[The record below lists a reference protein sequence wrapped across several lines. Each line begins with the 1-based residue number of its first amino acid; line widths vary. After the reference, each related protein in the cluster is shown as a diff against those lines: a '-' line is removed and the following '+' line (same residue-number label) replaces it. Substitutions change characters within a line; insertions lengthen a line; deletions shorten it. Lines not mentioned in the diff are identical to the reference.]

1 MAPKKKKRVPEFL
14 WSLFGDRA
22 RSLADTILDFILPLP
37 PPASC
42 TYKAHPRCLYCSA
55 DEAMSFLLRSTDDDD
70 YRDLLNRC
78 FVVVSEDA
86 PPPPAFDHHCR
97 WSQLALVRR
106 TIEFILHQQPTTA
119 NLICRQYD
127 KEAQSSPAVAQLSSE
142 NWTLLLK
149 RVGDTLMM
157 YLLNHTSIFLP
168 LPLNEYHQISG
179 ISLASLGSN
188 VPRLMPTPR
197 AQHHPQGSNY
207 VLQEL
212 PQTQTER
219 NSNQNTV
226 KPRRQIRE
234 HSWQRKRKRKH
245 LALMGIPSF
254 SSSIGNSS
262 ICDLSLISSL
272 SQNDIM
278 PAGSSCISEELP
290 PIQIEGNSKKDTV
303 KPRKRKREYR
313 WQRERKRRQLAVLGT
328 PPLLPSRGSS
338 STCDNLPLVS
348 SSSQNDMGNM
358 APLFCNL
365 VFQNQPRI
373 SGNAEIDR
381 KNIFYR
387 MENCSSML
395 PRKHILYA
403 LRPNDC
409 GASILF
415 NHIFEAFGPD
425 KINGSTPCCHTEDG
439 STVNSTCLYHS
450 LKVLLKKLIRET
462 RYYRH
467 ARLLEKHCSVGSSNQ
482 DASRGAGTGLEVAM
496 VQEANTAQA
505 EPVLGCLKHHQ
516 VGSFIW
522 AICRRIIPSPLLGE
536 PSNWRCLRRN
546 ISKFISLRRF
556 EKFTLKECI
565 HRLKISKFPIFSYKQ
580 NSRCCIG
587 IPDNSRHAIL
597 ECWMLWVFTHLVSP
611 LVQANFYVTESEHE
625 KQEVLYYKKSTWEK
639 LMRENGCMIA
649 GRYRLLDFESARNIL
664 GKRSFGFSRFRLLP
678 KSNGFRMLTNLQAP
692 SRIPVS
698 TPSRI
703 QPNQNSWRRASSS
716 HRVHRFF
723 KSVNTVLH
731 DVYAVLKGLREKEPE
746 KMGSSVFN
754 YNDVYKKL
762 VPFLFH
768 LKNGSISLPDVF
780 MVVSNVAKAFD
791 SVNHEKLLSVMK
803 DAIRDDEYTLE
814 KFTQVVCT
822 DKYLKI
828 EPHVM
833 LAHQDIST
841 ASTRMQSKFHVQS
854 SGSIVLKEDASWKIR
869 KENIHS
875 LLEEH
880 IMRNMVQFRNK
891 FYLQQ
896 VGIPQGSVL
905 SALLG
910 SYYYGHMERNVIFPF
925 LEKAKRTS
933 SVTQHSSDGTS
944 VSRGNCQTEIAAPG
958 CESLLLRYLD
968 DFLFISVSKRQASM
982 FFTRLERGVRDYNC
996 CMNKE
1001 KYGLNFIM
1009 ENQQGQLSN
1018 RLHTGKDNI
1027 SFLQWSG
1034 LLVNCSTLE
1043 IQADYTRYLN
1053 HHMRSTLTV
1062 SRQGKVGKNLKSKLR
1077 SYLRPKF
1084 HPILYDSNIN
1094 SPGVVR
1100 LNIYQNFLLCAMKFI
1115 CHLSNLSILPKFH
1128 PRFLLKAIET
1138 SLRYMNRLIRRRMY
1152 SFKGADFRPRYNVKR
1167 IDVIWLGL
1175 HAYSRVLLKKHLR
1188 FKSLLCLL
1196 RAKLKAYGEVENMSS
1211 ELKYA
1216 VDQVHSS
1223 VLWSIKY

>member
-1 MAPKKKKRVPEFL
+1 MRFMKCSKRVEKDTNFETLFSFPSTRAKSMAPKKKKRVPEFL
-14 WSLFGDRA
+14 WSLFGNRA
-22 RSLADTILDFILPLP
+22 RSLADTILDFIPP
-37 PPASC
+37 PPAAC
-42 TYKAHPRCLYCSA
+42 NYKGHPRCLFCSG

-70 YRDLLNRC
+70 YRDLLNGC

-86 PPPPAFDHHCR
+86 PPLPVFDHHCR
-97 WSQLALVRR
+97 CSQLALVRR
-106 TIEFILHQQPTTA
+106 TIEIILHQQPTTS

-142 NWTLLLK
+142 KWSLLLK
-149 RVGDTLMM
+149 RVGDALMM
-157 YLLNHTSIFLP
+157 YLLKHTSMFLPLP
-168 LPLNEYHQISG
+168 LPLNEHHQISG
-179 ISLASLGSN
+179 ISLANLCSN
-188 VPRLMPTPR
+188 FPTIMPTHRP
-197 AQHHPQGSNY
+197 QHHPPGSNY

-212 PQTQTER
+212 PQTQSER
-219 NSNQNTV
+219 NSKQNTV

-245 LALMGIPSF
+245 LALSGMPSF
-254 SSSIGNSS
+254 SPSTGNSS
-262 ICDLSLISSL
+262 ICDLSLISSS

-278 PAGSSCISEELP
+278 PEGSSCISEEELP

-303 KPRKRKREYR
+303 KPRKLKREYR
-313 WQRERKRRQLAVLGT
+313 WQRERKRRQLAVSGT

-373 SGNAEIDR
+373 LGNAEIDR

-395 PRKHILYA
+395 PRKRIL
-403 LRPNDC
+403 LRMCSYLFTSVHEFRWPNDS

-425 KINGSTPCCHTEDG
+425 KINGSTPCCHIEDG
-439 STVNSTCLYHS
+439 LTVNSTCLYHS

-482 DASRGAGTGLEVAM
+482 DASRGAGTGLEDSEKHLTMSRLDGLQSDVKLFQVAM
-496 VQEANTAQA
+496 VQEANAAQA
-505 EPVLGCLKHHQ
+505 EPVLSRLKHHQ

-556 EKFTLKECI
+556 EKLTLKECI

-625 KQEVLYYKKSTWEK
+625 KQEVLYYKKSIWEK
-639 LMRENGCMIA
+639 LMRENRCMIA
-649 GRYRLLDFESARNIL
+649 GRYRLLDIESARNIL

-703 QPNQNSWRRASSS
+703 QPNQNSWRRAYSS

-731 DVYAVLKGLREKEPE
+731 DVHVVLKGLREKEPE
-746 KMGSSVFN
+746 KMGSSVFD

-780 MVVSNVAKAFD
+780 MVVSKVAKAFD

-803 DAIRDDEYTLE
+803 DALRDDEHILE

-854 SGSIVLKEDASWKIR
+854 LGSIVLKEDASWKIK

-891 FYLQQ
+891 FYLQE

-925 LEKAKRTS
+925 LEKAKRTL

-944 VSRGNCQTEIAAPG
+944 VSGGNRQTEIAAPG
-958 CESLLLRYLD
+958 SESLLLRYLD
-968 DFLFISVSKRQASM
+968 DFLFISASKRQASM

-1001 KYGLNFIM
+1001 KYGLNFTM

-1043 IQADYTRYLN
+1043 IQADYTR
-1053 HHMRSTLTV
+1053 
-1062 SRQGKVGKNLKSKLR
+1062 
-1077 SYLRPKF
+1077 
-1084 HPILYDSNIN
+1084 
-1094 SPGVVR
+1094 
-1100 LNIYQNFLLCAMKFI
+1100 
-1115 CHLSNLSILPKFH
+1115 
-1128 PRFLLKAIET
+1128 FLLKAIET
-1138 SLRYMNRLIRRRMY
+1138 SPRYMNRLIRRRMY
-1152 SFKGADFRPRYNVKR
+1152 SFRGADFRPRYNVKR

-1188 FKSLLCLL
+1188 FKSLLCLV

>member
-1 MAPKKKKRVPEFL
+1 MAPKKKKSVPEFL
-14 WSLFGDRA
+14 WNLFGNRA
-22 RSLADTILDFILPLP
+22 RSLAYTILDFIP
-37 PPASC
+37 PPPSAC
-42 TYKAHPRCLYCSA
+42 TCNSPHRCLFCSG
-55 DEAMSFLLRSTDDDD
+55 DEAMSFLVRSTDDED
-70 YRDLLNRC
+70 YRDLLDGC
-78 FVVVSEDA
+78 FVVVSDDA
-86 PPPPAFDHHCR
+86 PPLPAFDHHCR
-97 WSQLALVRR
+97 WSQLAIVRR
-106 TIEFILHQQPTTA
+106 TIEMILHEQPTA
-119 NLICRQYD
+119 SNLICREYD
-127 KEAQSSPAVAQLSSE
+127 KEAQSSPAVTELTSE
-142 NWTLLLK
+142 KWSLLLK

-157 YLLNHTSIFLP
+157 YLLKHTSMFLP
-168 LPLNEYHQISG
+168 LPLNEHHQISG
-179 ISLASLGSN
+179 ISVSN
-188 VPRLMPTPR
+188 LYSSVPRLMPTPR
-197 AQHHPQGSNY
+197 AQHHPPGSNY

-212 PQTQTER
+212 TQTQSER
-219 NSNQNTV
+219 NSKQNTI
-226 KPRRQIRE
+226 KPRRHIRE
-234 HSWQRKRKRKH
+234 HSWQRKRKRKQ
-245 LALMGIPSF
+245 LALSGMPSF
-254 SSSIGNSS
+254 SPSTGNSS
-262 ICDLSLISSL
+262 ICDLSLISSS

-278 PAGSSCISEELP
+278 PAGSSCVSEELP
-290 PIQIEGNSKKDTV
+290 PLQIEGNSKQDTV
-303 KPRKRKREYR
+303 NPRKHKREYC
-313 WQRERKRRQLAVLGT
+313 WQRERKRRQLAVSRT
-328 PPLLPSRGSS
+328 PPLFPSRGSS
-338 STCDNLPLVS
+338 RSSSTCANLPLVS
-348 SSSQNDMGNM
+348 SSSQIDMGNM
-358 APLFCNL
+358 APLFCYL
-365 VFQNQPRI
+365 VFQNKPRI
-373 SGNAEIDR
+373 RGNAEIDR

-395 PRKHILYA
+395 PRKRIL
-403 LRPNDC
+403 LRMPNDS

-425 KINGSTPCCHTEDG
+425 KINGSTPCCHTENG

-482 DASRGAGTGLEVAM
+482 YACRGAGTGPEVVM
-496 VQEANTAQA
+496 VHEANAAQA
-505 EPVLGCLKHHQ
+505 ELVLGCLKHHQ

-522 AICRRIIPSPLLGE
+522 AVCRRIIPSPLLGE

-556 EKFTLKECI
+556 EKLTLKECI

-580 NSRCCIG
+580 NSRCFIG
-587 IPDNSRHAIL
+587 IPDTSRHAIL

-639 LMRENGCMIA
+639 LMRENGRMIA
-649 GRYRLLDFESARNIL
+649 GRYRLLDFKSAKNIL

-678 KSNGFRMLTNLQAP
+678 RSNGFRMLTNLRAP

-703 QPNQNSWRRASSS
+703 QPDQNSWRRASSS
-716 HRVHRFF
+716 HRVHRFY
-723 KSVNTVLH
+723 KSVNAVLH
-731 DVYAVLKGLREKEPE
+731 DVHAVLKGLREKEPE
-746 KMGSSVFN
+746 KMGSSVFD

-803 DAIRDDEYTLE
+803 DAIHDDEYTLE

-841 ASTRMQSKFHVQS
+841 ASTRLQSKFHVQS
-854 SGSIVLKEDASWKIR
+854 SGSIDANWKIR
-869 KENIHS
+869 KDNIHS

-880 IMRNMVQFRNK
+880 IMRNMVQFRDK

-925 LEKAKRTS
+925 LEKAKRTL

-944 VSRGNCQTEIAAPG
+944 VSGGNRQTEIATPG
-958 CESLLLRYLD
+958 SESLLLRYLD
-968 DFLFISVSKRQASM
+968 DFLFISASKMQASM
-982 FFTRLERGVRDYNC
+982 FFSRLERGVRDYNC

-1001 KYGLNFIM
+1001 KYGLNFTM

-1018 RLHTGKDNI
+1018 RIHTGKDNI

-1043 IQADYTRYLN
+1043 IQADYT
-1053 HHMRSTLTV
+1053 
-1062 SRQGKVGKNLKSKLR
+1062 
-1077 SYLRPKF
+1077 
-1084 HPILYDSNIN
+1084 
-1094 SPGVVR
+1094 
-1100 LNIYQNFLLCAMKFI
+1100 
-1115 CHLSNLSILPKFH
+1115 
-1128 PRFLLKAIET
+1128 RFLLKAIET

-1196 RAKLKAYGEVENMSS
+1196 RAKLKAYGEVENISS